1 LDKLLKELQLITEL
15 GLLLEQAQAQPRQQV
30 QRPRQQVQRPR
41 QQVQQPRQPLER
53 QQVQQPRQPL
63 ERQQLAVPSTSS
75 SQSMR
80 KPIQLQPMQKNC
92 GTCVFSYER
101 TS

>member
-1 LDKLLKELQLITEL
+1 
-15 GLLLEQAQAQPRQQV
+15 LLLELVQQRQLEQLEQRQLQV
-30 QRPRQQVQRPR
+30 Q
-41 QQVQQPRQPLER
+41 RQPLEQRQLQVQKQR
-53 QQVQQPRQPL
+53 QQL

-80 KPIQLQPMQKNC
+80 KPIQLQPLQKYC